1 MRKFSYFIIALFAL
15 ASCDKGVGTL
25 YQEKS
30 DDGKEIHFLQK
41 AVTKEFT
48 KGLTEGTIL
57 VDIARPGKT
66 GTYAVWLNLIGDDKT
81 HFTVPTKVEI
91 KDGEYSTPV
100 EIKVDLSS
108 LMVGS
113 DFKSTLYIYDRE
125 AQLGPDATWD
135 TQFADKMD
143 IKVSFALEWEE
154 FTRINEEGE
163 EVRQTAT
170 YHYNAFY
177 SGTDGGLTV
186 DKAVGVN
193 IYRVNDWASGVSFRF
208 ILNDDNTCVVP
219 AQSIGFYNSNYNEY
233 VQVSDMAVYMG
244 NKNAYSTYPCT
255 YDGKGKFTFN
265 LIYFVTGG
273 YFAKGEETLTF
284 DGEEDTTASVKI
296 VFEGIATTDTGF
308 AAPKFTFVPN
318 EYTKQYKVAFI
329 NGNITEDKATL
340 KTVRGALIS
349 DMEVGVIKPQT
360 FFAENTDLWNIPQGS
375 YTAVVLAY
383 NMDGE
388 PEKELTTLRFT
399 SDPTGELAPKVT
411 RFNWYCPVD
420 NPLYDPYGTLLW
432 ELRCENAAKVKYLC
446 VRADVL
452 DLLLDYYH
460 QTLAEYV
467 DEHGSQINDTY
478 TEEIN
483 SVDGLNTGFN
493 NMASGCGFTLCVM
506 AYNTYGDTVLVKKT
520 AYTLG
525 HKSAEFDTNVTL
537 DDFIGA
543 FRGTATV
550 ANSEANSKDTEEYR
564 VDIYR
569 QGANSLTIKGLSNTR
584 DFNPEVTGFYDADH
598 HCIIIEPQALGT
610 YKGNTVKLGF
620 TDDLSIYWGGT
631 TNMAFGFIDGKLYLL
646 CGPES
651 ANNVTG
657 YNFLLFDGEGQYMKK
672 QVAYKTYSGLTL
684 NKIK

>member
-1 MRKFSYFIIALFAL
+1 MRKISYFIIALFAL
-15 ASCDKGVGTL
+15 AACTKGTGTL
-25 YQEKS
+25 YKEKS

-48 KGLTEGTIL
+48 QGLTEGTIL

-66 GTYAVWLNLIGDDKT
+66 GTYAVWLNLIGDDKA
-81 HFTVPTKVEI
+81 HFSVPGKVEI
-91 KDGEYSTPV
+91 KDGEYNAPV
-100 EIKVDLSS
+100 AIKVDLAS

-113 DFKSTLYIYDRE
+113 DYKATLYIYDRE

-135 TQFADKMD
+135 TQFVDKMD

-154 FTRINEEGE
+154 YNRVNAEGE
-163 EVRQTAT
+163 TVRQTAT

-177 SGTDGGLTV
+177 SGNDGGLTV
-186 DKAVGVN
+186 DKAVGAN
-193 IYRVNDWASGVSFRF
+193 IFRVNDWASGVSFRF
-208 ILNDDNTCVVP
+208 ILNADNTCVVP

-233 VQVSDMAVYMG
+233 VQVSDMAVYTG
-244 NKNAYSTYPCT
+244 NPNAYASYPCT

-284 DGEEDTTASVKI
+284 DGEVDMTPTVKI
-296 VFEGIATTDTGF
+296 VYEGIAHTETGF
-308 AAPKFTFVPN
+308 AAPKFTFVPG
-318 EYTKQYKVAFI
+318 EFTKQYKVAFVE
-329 NGNITEDKATL
+329 GDITGDKDL
-340 KTVRGALIS
+340 RKSVRNALAN
-349 DMEVGVIKPQT
+349 DREVGVIAPRT
-360 FFAENTDLWNIPQGS
+360 FYAENTDLWNIPQGN
-375 YTAVVLAY
+375 YTAVALAY
-383 NMDGE
+383 DQEGE
-388 PEKELTTLRFT
+388 PQKDLYTLRFT
-399 SDPTGELAPKVT
+399 SDPEGVLAPKVL
-411 RFNWYCPVD
+411 RFNWYCPSD

-452 DLLLDYYH
+452 DLLLNYYD

-467 DEHGSQINDTY
+467 DEHGSQINETY

-483 SVDGLNTGFN
+483 SPEGLNTGFN

-506 AYNTYGDTVLVKKT
+506 AYNEYGDTVLVSKT

-550 ANSEANSKDTEEYR
+550 TNNEASSKETEEYR

-584 DFNPEVTGFYDADH
+584 DFNPEVTGFYDAQR
-598 HCIIIEPQALGT
+598 HCIVIEPQAMGT

-620 TDDLSIYWGGT
+620 TDDLSIYWGGS

-646 CGPES
+646 SGPES
-651 ANNVTG
+651 ANNVTA
-657 YNFLLFDGEGQYMKK
+657 YQFLLFDSEGSYMRK

-684 NKIK
+684 QRL

>member
-1 MRKFSYFIIALFAL
+1 MRKFSYFMLMLCTL
-15 ASCDKGVGTL
+15 AACTKGEGTL
-25 YQEKS
+25 YKEKS

-41 AVTKEFT
+41 AVTKEFSQ
-48 KGLTEGTIL
+48 GLSEGTIL

-66 GTYAVWLNLIGDDKT
+66 GTYAVWLNLVGDDKAR
-81 HFTVPTKVEI
+81 FTVPGKVEI

-100 EIKVDLSS
+100 PIKVDLAS

-113 DFKSTLYIYDRE
+113 DFKASLYIYDRE
-125 AQLGPDATWD
+125 APLGPDATWD
-135 TQFADKMD
+135 TQFADKID

-154 FTRINEEGE
+154 FTRVNAAGE
-163 EVRQTAT
+163 TVRQTAT

-177 SGTDGGLTV
+177 NGNDGGLTV
-186 DKAVGVN
+186 DKAVGAN
-193 IYRVNDWASGVSFRF
+193 IFRVNDWASGVSFRF

-219 AQSIGFYNSNYNEY
+219 AQSIGFFNSNYNEY
-233 VQVSDMAVYMG
+233 VQVSDMAVYTG
-244 NKNAYSTYPCT
+244 NKNAYASYPCT

-284 DGEEDTTASVKI
+284 DGEEDTTATVKI
-296 VFEGIATTDTGF
+296 VYDGIQHTETGF
-308 AAPKFTFVPN
+308 AAPQFTFIPG
-318 EYTKQYKVAFI
+318 EYTKQYKVAFVE
-329 NGNITEDKATL
+329 GNITEDKNML
-340 KTVRGALIS
+340 KSVRNALIA
-349 DMEVGVIKPQT
+349 DREVGVVKPRT
-360 FFAENTDLWNIPQGS
+360 FYAENTDLWNIPQGN
-375 YTAVVLAY
+375 YTVVALAY
-383 NMDGE
+383 NEEGE
-388 PEKELTTLRFT
+388 PEKELHALRFT
-399 SDPTGELAPKVT
+399 SDPVGVLAPKVT
-411 RFNWYCPVD
+411 RFNWYCPSD

-452 DLLLDYYH
+452 DLLLDLYD

-467 DEHGSQINDTY
+467 DEHGNQINETY

-483 SVDGLNTGFN
+483 SPEGLNTGFN
-493 NMASGCGFTLCVM
+493 GMASGCGFTLCVL
-506 AYNTYGDTVLVKKT
+506 AYNEYGDTVLVSKT

-537 DDFIGA
+537 DNFIGA

-550 ANSEANSKDTEEYR
+550 TNSEASAKNTEEYR

-569 QGANSLTIKGLSNTR
+569 QGPNSLTIKGLSNTR
-584 DFNPEVTGFYDADH
+584 DYNPEVTGFYDAEH
-598 HCIIIEPQALGT
+598 HCIVIEPQSLGT
-610 YKGNTVKLGF
+610 YKGNSVKLGF

-631 TNMAFGFIDGKLYLL
+631 TNMALGFIGGKLYLL
-646 CGPES
+646 SGPSS
-651 ANNVTG
+651 ANNVTS
-657 YNFLLFDGEGQYMKK
+657 YMFLLFDAEGQYMRK

-684 NKIK
+684 EKI

>member
-1 MRKFSYFIIALFAL
+1 MRKFSYLIIALFAL
-15 ASCDKGVGTL
+15 VACTKGQGTL

-66 GTYAVWLNLIGDDKT
+66 GTYAVWLNLIGDDKE
-81 HFTVPTKVEI
+81 HFTVPAKVEI

-100 EIKVDLSS
+100 AIKVDLAS
-108 LMVGS
+108 LVVGA
-113 DFKSTLYIYDRE
+113 DYKSTLYIYDRE
-125 AQLGPDATWD
+125 AALGTDAVWD
-135 TQFADKMD
+135 AQFADKID

-154 FTRINEEGE
+154 FNRVNAAGE
-163 EVRQTAT
+163 TVRQTAT

-177 SGTDGGLTV
+177 SGNDGGLTV
-186 DKAVGVN
+186 DKAVGAN

-208 ILNDDNTCVVP
+208 ILNEDNTCVVP
-219 AQSIGFYNSNYNEY
+219 AQSIGYFNSNYNEY
-233 VQVSDMAVYMG
+233 VQVSDMAVYTG
-244 NKNAYSTYPCT
+244 NANAYASYPCT
-255 YDGKGKFTFN
+255 YDGKSKFTFN

-284 DGEEDTTASVKI
+284 DGEEDTTPTVQI
-296 VFEGIATTDTGF
+296 VFEGIANTDTGF
-308 AAPKFTFVPN
+308 AAPKFTFVPG

-329 NGNITEDKATL
+329 QGDITGDKSTL
-340 KTVRGALIS
+340 KSVRNALIAEK
-349 DMEVGVIKPQT
+349 EVGVIAPQT
-360 FFAENTDLWNIPQGS
+360 FYAENTNLWNIPEGN
-375 YTAVVLAY
+375 YTAVALAY
-383 NMDGE
+383 DKDGE
-388 PEKELTTLRFT
+388 PAKELHALRFT
-399 SDPTGELAPKVT
+399 SDPAGTLAPKVT
-411 RFNWYCPVD
+411 RFNWYCPSD

-452 DLLLDYYH
+452 DLLLDIYDT
-460 QTLAEYV
+460 TLAAYV
-467 DEHGSQINDTY
+467 DEHGSQINETY

-483 SVDGLNTGFN
+483 SEEGLNTGFN
-493 NMASGCGFTLCVM
+493 NMASGCGFTLCVL
-506 AYNTYGDTVLVKKT
+506 AYNEYGDTVLVSKT

-525 HKSAEFDTNVTL
+525 HKSSEFDENVTL

-550 ANSEANSKDTEEYR
+550 TNSEASSKETEEYR

-569 QGANSLTIKGLSNTR
+569 QGPNSLTIKGLSNTR
-584 DFNPEVTGFYDADH
+584 DYSPEVTGFYDAKH
-598 HCIIIEPQALGT
+598 HCIVIEPQALKS

-646 CGPES
+646 SGPES
-651 ANNVTG
+651 AYNVTG
-657 YNFLLFDGEGQYMKK
+657 YQFLLFDAEGQYMKK
-672 QVAYKTYSGLTL
+672 QVAYRTYSGLTL
-684 NKIK
+684 TKI

>member
-1 MRKFSYFIIALFAL
+1 MRKFSYFIVMLCTL
-15 ASCDKGVGTL
+15 AACTKGEGTF
-25 YQEKS
+25 YKEKS

-66 GTYAVWLNLIGDDKT
+66 GTYAVWLNMTGDDKD
-81 HFTVPTKVEI
+81 HFTVPAKVEI
-91 KDGEYSTPV
+91 NDGEYSTPV
-100 EIKVDLSS
+100 AIKVDLAS
-108 LMVGS
+108 LMLGS
-113 DFKSTLYIYDRE
+113 DYKSTLYIYDRE
-125 AQLGPDATWD
+125 APLGNDAIWD
-135 TQFADKMD
+135 TQFTDKID

-154 FTRINEEGE
+154 YNRTREDGE
-163 EVRQTAT
+163 VVRQTAT

-177 SGTDGGLTV
+177 SGNGGGLKV

-193 IYRVNDWASGVSFRF
+193 IFRVNDWASGVSFRF

-233 VQVSDMAVYMG
+233 VQVSDMAVYTG
-244 NKNAYSTYPCT
+244 NKNAYASYPCT

-265 LIYFVTGG
+265 LIYFVSGG

-284 DGEEDTTASVKI
+284 DGEIDSTATVKI
-296 VFEGIATTDTGF
+296 VYDGIANTETGF
-308 AAPKFTFVPN
+308 CAPRFTFIPG
-318 EYTKQYKVAFI
+318 EFTKQYKVAFVE
-329 NGNITEDKATL
+329 GDITSDKSTL
-340 KTVRGALIS
+340 KSVRNALIS
-349 DMEVGVIKPQT
+349 DREVGIMMPRV
-360 FFAENTDLWNIPQGS
+360 FYAENTDMWNIPQGN
-375 YTAVVLAY
+375 YTVAVLAY
-383 NMDGE
+383 NLDGE
-388 PEKELTTLRFT
+388 PEKDLYTLRFT
-399 SDPTGELAPKVT
+399 SDPNGELAPKVT
-411 RFNWYCPVD
+411 LFNWYCPSD

-432 ELRCENAAKVKYLC
+432 ELRCKNAAKVKYLC
-446 VRADVL
+446 VRADVI
-452 DLLLDYYH
+452 DLLLEYYN

-467 DEHGSQINDTY
+467 DEHGSQINAQY

-483 SVDGLNTGFN
+483 SEEGLSTGFN

-506 AYNTYGDTVLVKKT
+506 AYNEYGDTVLVKKT

-525 HKSAEFDTNVTL
+525 HTSTEFDSNVTL
-537 DDFIGA
+537 EDFIGA

-550 ANSEANSKDTEEYR
+550 NNSEASSKDTEEYR

-569 QGANSLTIKGLSNTR
+569 QGANALTIKGLSNTR
-584 DFNPEVTGFYDADH
+584 DFNPEVTGFYDAEK

-620 TDDLSIYWGGT
+620 TDDLSIYWGGG

-646 CGPES
+646 SGPES
-651 ANNVTG
+651 ANNVTA
-657 YNFLLFDGEGQYMKK
+657 YQFLLFDSEGSYMRK

-684 NKIK
+684 KRIN

>member
-1 MRKFSYFIIALFAL
+1 MRKISYFIIALFAL
-15 ASCDKGVGTL
+15 AACTKGTGTL
-25 YQEKS
+25 YKEKS

-48 KGLTEGTIL
+48 QGLTEGTIL

-66 GTYAVWLNLIGDDKT
+66 GTYAVWLNLIGDDKA
-81 HFTVPTKVEI
+81 HFSVPGKVEI
-91 KDGEYSTPV
+91 KDGEYNAPV
-100 EIKVDLSS
+100 AIKVDLAS

-113 DFKSTLYIYDRE
+113 DYKATLYIYDRE

-135 TQFADKMD
+135 TQFVDKMD

-154 FTRINEEGE
+154 YNRVNAEGE
-163 EVRQTAT
+163 TVRQTAT

-177 SGTDGGLTV
+177 SGNDGGLTV
-186 DKAVGVN
+186 DKAVGAN
-193 IYRVNDWASGVSFRF
+193 IFRVNDWASGVSFRF
-208 ILNDDNTCVVP
+208 ILNADNTCVVP

-233 VQVSDMAVYMG
+233 VQVSDMAVYTG
-244 NKNAYSTYPCT
+244 NPNAYASYPCT

-284 DGEEDTTASVKI
+284 DGEVDMTPTVKI
-296 VFEGIATTDTGF
+296 VYEGIAHTETGF
-308 AAPKFTFVPN
+308 AAPKFTFVPG
-318 EYTKQYKVAFI
+318 EFTKQYKVAFVE
-329 NGNITEDKATL
+329 GDITGDKDL
-340 KTVRGALIS
+340 RKSVRNALAN
-349 DMEVGVIKPQT
+349 DREVGVIAPRT
-360 FFAENTDLWNIPQGS
+360 FYAENTDLWNIPQGN
-375 YTAVVLAY
+375 YTAVALAY
-383 NMDGE
+383 DQEGE
-388 PEKELTTLRFT
+388 PQKDLYTLRFT
-399 SDPTGELAPKVT
+399 SDPEGVLAPKVL
-411 RFNWYCPVD
+411 RFNWYCPSD

-452 DLLLDYYH
+452 DLLLKYYD

-467 DEHGSQINDTY
+467 DEHGSQINETY

-483 SVDGLNTGFN
+483 SPEGLNTGFN

-506 AYNTYGDTVLVKKT
+506 AYNEYGDTVLVSKT

-550 ANSEANSKDTEEYR
+550 TNNEASSKETEEYR

-584 DFNPEVTGFYDADH
+584 DFNPEVTGFYDAQR
-598 HCIIIEPQALGT
+598 HCIVIEPQAMGT

-620 TDDLSIYWGGT
+620 TDDLSIYWGGS

-646 CGPES
+646 SGPES
-651 ANNVTG
+651 ANNVTA
-657 YNFLLFDGEGQYMKK
+657 YQFLLFDSEGSYMRK

-684 NKIK
+684 QRL

>member
-1 MRKFSYFIIALFAL
+1 MRKFSYLMIMLCSLVA
-15 ASCDKGVGTL
+15 CTKGEGTL
-25 YQEKS
+25 YKEKS

-66 GTYAVWLNLIGDDKT
+66 GTYAVWLNLIGDDKE
-81 HFTVPTKVEI
+81 HFTVPGKVEV
-91 KDGEYSTPV
+91 KDGEYSAQIA
-100 EIKVDLSS
+100 IKVDLAS

-113 DFKSTLYIYDRE
+113 DYKSTLYIYDRE
-125 AQLGPDATWD
+125 AQLGADAVWD
-135 TQFADKMD
+135 TQFVDKID

-154 FTRINEEGE
+154 YTRVNEAGE
-163 EVRQTAT
+163 TVRQTAT

-177 SGTDGGLTV
+177 SGNDGGLTV
-186 DKAVGVN
+186 DKAVGAN
-193 IYRVNDWASGVSFRF
+193 IFRVNDWASGVSFRF
-208 ILNDDNTCVVP
+208 ILNEDNTCVVP
-219 AQSIGFYNSNYNEY
+219 AQSIGFFNSNYNEY
-233 VQVSDMAVYMG
+233 VQVSDMAVYTG
-244 NKNAYSTYPCT
+244 NKAAYNSYPCT

-284 DGEEDTTASVKI
+284 DGEEDTTATVKI
-296 VFEGIATTDTGF
+296 VFEGIANTETGF
-308 AAPKFTFVPN
+308 AAPKFTFIPG
-318 EYTKQYKVAFI
+318 EYTKQYKVAFVE
-329 NGNITEDKATL
+329 GNIVGDKNAL
-340 KTVRGALIS
+340 KTVRGALIA
-349 DMEVGVIKPQT
+349 DREVGVIKPRT
-360 FFAENTDLWNIPQGS
+360 FYAENTDIWNIPQGN
-375 YTAVVLAY
+375 YTAVALAY
-383 NMDGE
+383 NQDGE
-388 PEKELTTLRFT
+388 PEKELYALRFT
-399 SDPTGELAPKVT
+399 SDPAGVLAPKVT
-411 RFNWYCPVD
+411 LFNWYCPTD

-452 DLLLDYYH
+452 DLLLNYYG

-467 DEHGSQINDTY
+467 DEHGSQINETY

-483 SVDGLNTGFN
+483 SDTGLNTGFN

-506 AYNTYGDTVLVKKT
+506 AYNAYGDTVLVQKT

-525 HKSAEFDTNVTL
+525 HKSSEFDETKTL

-543 FRGTATV
+543 FKGTATV
-550 ANSEANSKDTEEYR
+550 TNSEASSKATEEYR

-569 QGANSLTIKGLSNTR
+569 QGPNSLTIKGLSNVR
-584 DFNPEVTGFYDADH
+584 DFNPEVTGFYDAKH

-610 YKGNTVKLGF
+610 YKGNSVKLGF

-631 TNMAFGFIDGKLYLL
+631 TNMALGFIDGKLYMLS
-646 CGPES
+646 GPES
-651 ANNVTG
+651 AYTVTA
-657 YNFLLFDGEGQYMKK
+657 YNFLLFDSEGQYMKK

-684 NKIK
+684 NKIN